1 MIKGF
6 YMLNLL
12 FESGEI
18 LKRKAKEIEE
28 MNIRTLQETNR
39 EIQAL
44 LKEVH
49 RSSKQ
54 KVIHVHDTSAMSP
67 FPVDHRISK

>member
-1 MIKGF
+1 
-6 YMLNLL
+6 MLNLL

-28 MNIRTLQETNR
+28 KNIVTLQETNR

-44 LKEVH
+44 LKSVQ
-49 RSSKQ
+49 RSAKQ
-54 KVIHVHDTSAMSP
+54 KVIYVHDTSEVSP
-67 FPVDHRISK
+67 FPVDHRITK